1 MLCTVLWIEVST
13 KNGLLALK
21 DCKIWKNRKRNR
33 QRNTVLSNGTSS
45 LRKNGRFQWFP
56 LQAVLTR
63 ARMSSWQVRPTSCPY
78 NLELRVIFEWWR
90 CTFLSRRF
98 RPPPSLGTSLL
109 LHLWISPLCWRLA
122 KPNPQVRPFSPT
134 ANSDFRGRPSSPWD
148 IAWPNAHSLPL
159 PHLHLSGTATVY
171 PVAQGTKSWL
181 WHLSHPT
188 ANQSLSPA
196 TAPCTE
202 WLSTVVGL
210 YLCICIS
217 LFEEIT
223 HSFGL

>member
-45 LRKNGRFQWFP
+45 LRKNGRFQGFP

-78 NLELRVIFEWWR
+78 NLEPRVIFEWWR

-159 PHLHLSGTATVY
+159 LTCTSAELPRFSQSSRVPSHGCGISHIQQLISHWVLQML
-171 PVAQGTKSWL
+171 PAQRGFQQL
-181 WHLSHPT
+181 
-188 ANQSLSPA
+188 
-196 TAPCTE
+196 
-202 WLSTVVGL
+202 
-210 YLCICIS
+210 
-217 LFEEIT
+217 
-223 HSFGL
+223 